1 MKTYSVTLAYPFNTS
16 KYVSLLKYFRLILF
30 KHYCNFLLIINLN
43 IWLTLQFQGL
53 EDIEYHAIWVF
64 YMLCLFLAKDHI
76 PYYYTIIFLGCL
88 FTPTTKISIS
98 TLHKYMFVYIYRY
111 VCACVFI
118 ACIRKLCLSCEMIW
132 MLTRYNEI
140 IYISIINNNNLEC
153 GRIGNKIKFLFD

>member
-1 MKTYSVTLAYPFNTS
+1 MKTYSVIYSYPLNTS
-16 KYVSLLKYFRLILF
+16 KYVSLLKYFLLADVSKYLRI
-30 KHYCNFLLIINLN
+30 YYWIFLLLINLN

-98 TLHKYMFVYIYRY
+98 TLHKYMFVYIDMFVR
-111 VCACVFI
+111 VCSLLVSENYAYPAKWF
-118 ACIRKLCLSCEMIW
+118 
-132 MLTRYNEI
+132 
-140 IYISIINNNNLEC
+140 EC
-153 GRIGNKIKFLFD
+153 WQDTMR